1 MQVAALTPRQSCVLV
16 YAQHLAPSSWMDTA
30 TSKQLASVSA
40 WSSILWQGAGFRSC
54 HGSRR
59 CAGEDSGS
67 WPKKQ
72 PNDLRVAREK
82 DQKYGNRE
90 ITRESSE
97 PRLKKNKSWAGGG
110 ALLVTRIFQDSR
122 KLSSY
127 RGAGSCTAGCNI
139 GLGQK
144 QEDLIPKACR
154 TVTLEN
160 ATNGCSCFL
169 LLWLLATEQQGQW
182 PATREFA
189 SLCFHLSWAQEA
201 EGQLL
206 WLLQLCLHLF
216 INFIIGG
223 WGI

>member
-1 MQVAALTPRQSCVLV
+1 
-16 YAQHLAPSSWMDTA
+16 MDTA

-97 PRLKKNKSWAGGG
+97 PRLKKNKSWAGGAG
-110 ALLVTRIFQDSR
+110 RCWSPEYSRIPESCQATEVQGLAPQD
-122 KLSSY
+122 
-127 RGAGSCTAGCNI
+127 
-139 GLGQK
+139 
-144 QEDLIPKACR
+144 
-154 TVTLEN
+154 VTL
-160 ATNGCSCFL
+160 A
-169 LLWLLATEQQGQW
+169 LARSKRT
-182 PATREFA
+182 
-189 SLCFHLSWAQEA
+189 
-201 EGQLL
+201 
-206 WLLQLCLHLF
+206 
-216 INFIIGG
+216 
-223 WGI
+223 